1 MADTPE
7 SGKGIFVQNKDV
19 FVEEEWITDP
29 GGSTFRP
36 FEKMGFKSTVIRTNL
51 SMSHDRKA
59 FIMGL

>member
-29 GGSTFRP
+29 GGSTSRP
-36 FEKMGFKSTVIRTNL
+36 FEKMGF
-51 SMSHDRKA
+51 
-59 FIMGL
+59 